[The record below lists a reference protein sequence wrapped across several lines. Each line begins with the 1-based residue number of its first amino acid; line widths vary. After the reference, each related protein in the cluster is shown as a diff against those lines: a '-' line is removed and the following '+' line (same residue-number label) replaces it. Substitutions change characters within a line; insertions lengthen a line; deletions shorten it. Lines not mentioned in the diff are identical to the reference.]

1 MNVGR
6 LTVRVQPG
14 AKQAGLVGFLADGA
28 LKLKVTAPALEG
40 RANQAVETLLAE
52 RLGLRRSQVR
62 VARGATARVKQV
74 EFEGI
79 SQDTLERRLAVAL
92 GAIDSEPRHGDT

>member
-1 MNVGR
+1 VSPVR

-28 LKLKVTAPALEG
+28 LKLKVAAPALEG
-40 RANQAVETLLAE
+40 RANLAVEALLAGA
-52 RLGLRRSQVR
+52 LGLRKSQVH
-62 VARGATARVKQV
+62 VARGAGSRTKQV

-79 SQDTLERRLAVAL
+79 TRETLDRRLAAAL
-92 GAIDSEPRHGDT
+92 GAGGQGSPERE